1 MLKNPSFYDLK
12 EVSNSGI
19 STYLSELIES
29 VFDDFNKE
37 EFIEEEDE
45 GDTISPL
52 NKIVIASHY
61 NSTFETVS
69 NLSKLS
75 NKSKLKDIFHALT
88 NATEFSDLPVREG
101 EDALLIK
108 LQTKL
113 PIKYS
118 QDDYESPFF
127 KAFILLQAH
136 ISRISIPFDLRQ
148 DQKSVLTRVLQI
160 LNAAID
166 ILSSDG
172 SLNVLLAMD
181 LSQMIVQ
188 AVWSSDNP
196 LRQVPRFTNEILA
209 RCTQHN
215 VETVYDIMSLEDEER
230 NEILQLPDQELNE
243 VASFVNLYP
252 NIELLY
258 EMKGG
263 VTSNESKFV
272 TVTID
277 RDEEIESLEV
287 VKNENFPVTKQ
298 ENWWIVVGDSKT
310 RHLYGI
316 KKVNIQNKPVFR
328 NRVYY
333 PKQR

>member
-1 MLKNPSFYDLK
+1 M
-12 EVSNSGI
+12 
-19 STYLSELIES
+19 
-29 VFDDFNKE
+29 
-37 EFIEEEDE
+37 
-45 GDTISPL
+45 
-52 NKIVIASHY
+52 
-61 NSTFETVS
+61 
-69 NLSKLS
+69 
-75 NKSKLKDIFHALT
+75 
-88 NATEFSDLPVREG
+88 
-101 EDALLIK
+101 
-108 LQTKL
+108 
-113 PIKYS
+113 
-118 QDDYESPFF
+118 
-127 KAFILLQAH
+127 QAH

-148 DQKSVLTRVLQI
+148 DQKSVLTRILQI

-196 LRQVPRFTNEILA
+196 LRQVPCFTNEILA

-243 VASFVNLYP
+243 VALFVNLYP

-287 VKNENFPVTKQ
+287 VKMKIFLLPSKRIGGLLLA
-298 ENWWIVVGDSKT
+298 IVRLVI
-310 RHLYGI
+310 YM
-316 KKVNIQNKPVFR
+316 V
-328 NRVYY
+328 
-333 PKQR
+333 